1 MIKQFIKKS
10 LQSIFRFL
18 QCLPNVFVS
27 TSGIWR
33 ALKGLWMTAKFKSC
47 PPSVYFQSI
56 GVLAGADHIAIGDHT
71 IFQKELFLTAV
82 VNYNEQNFNPQLVIG
97 SNCNFGA
104 YNHITCIN
112 KIVIG
117 NYCLTGKWVTISDNS
132 HGCTDKEYLMQH
144 PDSREVISKG
154 PVIIGNNVWIGDKAT
169 ILPSV
174 TIGDGAVIGAGSVV
188 TKDVPAYC
196 VVGGNPARV
205 IKSNKVD
212 A

>member
-27 TSGIWR
+27 TSSIWR
-33 ALKGLWMTAKFKSC
+33 ALKALWMTAKFKSC
-47 PPSVYFQSI
+47 PPSVSFESI
-56 GVLAGADHIAIGDHT
+56 GVLAGADHITIGDHT
-71 IFQKELFLTAV
+71 KFQKELFLTAV

-117 NYCLTGKWVTISDNS
+117 DYCLTGKWVTISDNS
-132 HGCTDKEYLMQH
+132 HGFTDKESLQQA
-144 PDSREVISKG
+144 PELRAVVSKG
-154 PVIIGNNVWIGDKAT
+154 AVFIGDNVWIGDKVT
-169 ILPSV
+169 ILPGV
-174 TIGDGAVIGAGSVV
+174 KIGDGAVIGANSVV
-188 TKDVPAYC
+188 TKDVPAYS
-196 VVGGNPARV
+196 VIGGNPAR
-205 IKSNKVD
+205 ILKENS
-212 A
+212 